1 MPVIVE
7 VEFGLPALTDAKSR
21 LGKNLNSDPRKFTE
35 VIALGLDDEFRN
47 KRAEDITSALNAN
60 DQIFT
65 VQFVS
70 GSPEN
75 ARVWPDS
82 PLPANAADLV
92 AYCEYAQVPQS
103 VIEAKSDE
111 IANSVKSAG
120 RMLYDG
126 LSLLSCGDSAL
137 KNLAKEL
144 GSEQPESATQTACA
158 IWLVSLDLQNDLAT
172 YSDLFKERGLKYSG
186 DLGTLTQ
193 RKLLDQW
200 EIIKSVNYLPVVEL
214 AIPSLRAIP
223 ARLSNLTQ
231 ILTTLSDLTDELN
244 GLHAKHIYNFA
255 GELWQKLVE
264 DREERAAHY
273 TKPEI
278 AELLAGLS
286 ATRFAESSADAL
298 ATLDLMDAACGTGTL
313 VGAGERA
320 LRRLYRLAG
329 GADADLHSKRME
341 NHIVAID
348 INGIAG
354 TLTAK
359 RLTDIDVEQTYT
371 SSKIAVTNH
380 PAGSLS
386 LLDPDQTGVSE
397 VLGYRDVVQTE
408 DDEGNLGLF
417 HVGKEDAGVDWVLM
431 NPPYARPRKGRAQP
445 TKNVPRAKAKRAGYA
460 MSNGQG
466 GLATDFGNLST
477 IRLKGNGVFA
487 HVLPL
492 SAAYLGTWKDWRSG
506 METHYD
512 NIIAIANTGD
522 DLHTSMSADTGM
534 NEMLVVATKRDVPLD
549 QRDWRAPKILCVNI
563 YSAPS
568 ALSEGYALA
577 KEIAAVPANSEH
589 GRSVNLSYA
598 RVASPSEGFP
608 WFGVGNTNIEV
619 GAIVHGLL
627 NGRAYD
633 PASLSAV
640 PLSLP
645 MATLGDLC
653 ETGPTHHLLGYPEG
667 GDKIG
672 AFKWTPKEAVR
683 GIHTHKAMWSAD
695 SEAKNKMLVDHTHVG
710 EVVDRD
716 EAIRM
721 NESKTQWFFSRATRW
736 TSQKLIIAKTR
747 EDMHGGRSW
756 NGLQNLTETTG
767 ACVALFYN
775 SIFGALLMRAYG
787 QTPHGARAAAQVG
800 AIPGLPCPDFGART
814 DAARQARTLARAWF
828 DSLSELELLPFSYC
842 PMDES
847 RRQIDTVAAEM
858 LGLPPNAASE
868 NLLAYYRWAFA
879 NEPNVH
885 GNQARIVRALES
897 YANMK

>member
-1 MPVIVE
+1 MTTNARLHEQTANIAIGAWLDKRADWDCQPEPVDAIQGSFARPDILIRHGDRMPVIVE
-7 VEFGLPALTDAKSR
+7 VEFGLPALSDAKSR

-126 LSLLSCGDSAL
+126 LSLLSGGDSAL

-172 YSDLFKERGLKYSG
+172 YSDLFKERGLQYSG

-286 ATRFAESSADAL
+286 ATRFAGRSADAL
-298 ATLDLMDAACGTGTL
+298 AALDLMDAACGTGTL

-320 LRRLYRLAG
+320 LRRLYKLAG
-329 GADADLHSKRME
+329 GADAELHSKRME

-466 GLATDFGNLST
+466 RTRHRLRQPIHHSAERQWS
-477 IRLKGNGVFA
+477 IRARTA
-487 HVLPL
+487 HCPPPT
-492 SAAYLGTWKDWRSG
+492 SAHGKIGAAG

-598 RVASPSEGFP
+598 RIASPSEGFP

-645 MATLGDLC
+645 MGTLWRPMRNRSHARPFG
-653 ETGPTHHLLGYPEG
+653 TPG
-667 GDKIG
+667 GWRWARRVQVD
-672 AFKWTPKEAVR
+672 
-683 GIHTHKAMWSAD
+683 
-695 SEAKNKMLVDHTHVG
+695 AKG
-710 EVVDRD
+710 
-716 EAIRM
+716 
-721 NESKTQWFFSRATRW
+721 S
-736 TSQKLIIAKTR
+736 
-747 EDMHGGRSW
+747 
-756 NGLQNLTETTG
+756 
-767 ACVALFYN
+767 
-775 SIFGALLMRAYG
+775 
-787 QTPHGARAAAQVG
+787 GARHPHAQGYVVRR
-800 AIPGLPCPDFGART
+800 LRSQEQDAR
-814 DAARQARTLARAWF
+814 
-828 DSLSELELLPFSYC
+828 
-842 PMDES
+842 
-847 RRQIDTVAAEM
+847 
-858 LGLPPNAASE
+858 
-868 NLLAYYRWAFA
+868 
-879 NEPNVH
+879 
-885 GNQARIVRALES
+885 
-897 YANMK
+897 